1 MSQLNEKAKTFEEK
15 GKNKNAADSYYKAAQ
30 EFLESG
36 NSKEA
41 KIAFIKAI
49 ENAEKAQ
56 LSSLIVELCFGLSKI
71 GVTED
76 IKSVLLK
83 AQKPLANLIV
93 ISKEKKQYDKL
104 ILYSKQKVEL
114 LEIVEQDVAEA
125 KKNLGLAYQIIAI
138 TNITHKKEEERKKAE
153 EYLFKASEIL
163 TEINQIDLKFTGE
176 LEVLKKLFSAGFLA
190 KGLEL
195 VEAIVS
201 FCILNSVYNEFALK
215 SLEELI
221 HHGKNVLSSKGSKKL
236 INAAKELLSESDPGG
251 ALLDKA
257 IENAL
262 AISADD
268 KIIDIANIFSETAS
282 GLFAKK
288 KYSLAHISF
297 DRAIKLHIKIK
308 SVATA
313 IIIADDILKLAKG
326 LLDAKSKFETGL
338 EFYSLIDQ
346 FEAID
351 SVYLGDKL
359 SEKADEMLKRGK
371 LNLTLENMLNSVKS
385 YLLAE
390 DTKNFSKGTN
400 AIYKTA
406 TTLLKNQDLSNALLF
421 VESITE
427 ILEGIDAHEQI
438 GKNLTSIAIELVKT
452 NHIDEAEDYSRKA
465 IGFLIKA
472 GDQIGAADSNKIIGE
487 ALLRLEIYKSASV
500 HLIDSA
506 KLFKVAKQEDKIIS
520 SLTPLVITAK
530 NLLIK
535 GDEENSRF
543 LIFNAAQCAHEKDL
557 LTESKILSEFS
568 EHALENGRYLIAFET
583 LSQALQI
590 LDISYPQESKILA
603 GKATK
608 IGKNM
613 ISTNEDLVIAKSFI
627 DCSLELYIKLEE
639 FISAA
644 IIMIDIGQL
653 YYKQQQLEIAKELLI
668 QVSKILTNEKSP
680 KEFAEK
686 VSTAGKLLI
695 EYSFTNEGI
704 EQLRKAVGSYLA
716 QAKNKPVTEIAKFC
730 SKVATMELQ
739 KDERLSAK
747 HLFIAAMEFS
757 SLVDLEAQDLILL
770 NATTHFLDLK
780 DLYSV
785 REFYDFA
792 KNNLEGEKDYMSKL
806 GRLIVVQ
813 GAALRDKNEMLVEA
827 TEFINEG
834 VKVLRQVGKLGEA
847 GEAALAQGNAFIE
860 IENFVTGIEL
870 IETGA
875 QIFIEIND
883 IERSGDAFLSL
894 TEVNILRSLWKDAL
908 KQVTLAN
915 KSYID
920 SKNVEKLKTSIQK
933 TTEIGVKSLTANPAD
948 NRDFA
953 ISCFEIAIDLSKSA
967 KLLEEEVDIYLKQ
980 AQAFTVINDYKDALK
995 IFTQVVQIL
1004 EQENETIKSP
1014 ELAKDLSELASKL
1027 LLEGMFEIGI
1037 KLVDLA
1043 TNVFMRLG
1051 QPINASEVYMKSC
1064 NSLLKMNNI
1073 VEGVKLVLLA
1083 SDSLMVADESG
1094 AAVKILEEIGDLL
1107 FKMKDYDH
1115 ASIVI
1120 GQIVTVHQQTGNL
1133 EEQKKAIGVL
1143 VDKAIEVIKKGKIME
1158 GENLWE
1164 QVFNFS
1170 VSTNM
1175 EYAME
1180 IHNKR
1185 VETLMAAGMHN
1196 STNNAF
1202 KQILT
1207 ILEKDKEQLT
1217 HLGDTITNISAN
1229 LFSKEE
1235 YELTM
1240 NFIITAVEFYQK
1252 AKNSEKGKS
1261 LCLSM
1266 SQNFIAKGDEKN
1278 CIALIDLAAKIAN
1291 DLEGAHEAAKSY
1303 LTSGFLLLE
1312 TSFID
1317 SGHLAINKAVEI
1329 EKQAQNI
1336 VGCIEL
1342 GEIAYKKGSETTNSN
1357 ASLAIE
1363 IYIMAIHLFDSAKA
1377 FTRAGDICSIVSAM
1391 YFSAEKIEDSIKYS
1405 EDAVN
1410 YYLQD
1415 NNAESASVSTKQSID
1430 SARKLMERNELTK
1443 AVHILERGRILVE
1456 RIGQFDLLASII
1468 TIYLNAAGKNLPNRK
1483 SSIGIFFLNRA
1494 FDLATSSPDPEENT
1508 RIINLSFT
1516 LALET
1521 IRNKHSLAGAKVL
1534 ELITNNPIAVELMHE
1549 KVAET
1554 YIEALKATIIAEW
1567 NMIGKITRDAVE
1579 FFKKTNDLE
1588 KISLLVSL
1596 LMKRA
1601 NADIL
1606 TNSSSPLGYFYL
1618 DFAVKI
1624 ALEEQI
1630 PELLL
1635 HIGDECFEQIS
1646 KFNPE
1651 TPLDISYRMLGFSY
1665 QMYMENNSIEYI
1677 EKVGFEFVK
1686 LGSKDLINNFH
1697 SIRGYEALLTARD
1710 ISIRTQSD
1718 LLMETTTMAMLDFA
1732 KQLFIQNPRTAL
1744 STLEDIIDGLEA
1756 FEVPNS
1762 NKAMVTYEKIGN
1774 YLEAL
1779 ISLGEKLSKNE
1790 NNYSLGK
1797 KIVELLMRILALTR
1811 NEAQLEKIL
1820 VDVEKNEQK
1829 YLRKGNKDASYKF
1842 RHAGIILIDLVSRN
1856 KAIHYAASVF
1866 KTANELFQKK
1876 KYSDSMAFAEA
1887 AVKLNSELGIDAE
1900 LRNIGMFALNSGDKV
1915 IRDGKIHEA
1924 MDFYEIAVEAFDH
1937 AKDEESSSRLISTI
1951 FQTREWDA
1959 DVTIAYKCYQIAS
1972 DSAIR
1977 RKAYPRAQEIA
1988 TKCFNRGIAFI
1999 DQPRIPSNLT
2009 FKFISLA
2016 GKTLEDI
2023 GAVKEAANAYDNAL
2037 LKYIRI
2043 VNTRKNTE
2051 SIITEL
2057 LTKIAVNRMASCDMD
2072 SLETIFLRV
2081 MELTEMKKS
2090 KFLKSISKTLKLIN
2104 KSEVDEAWNV
2114 IAALPFVSHGRIRR
2128 IMNSI
2133 RNRIVYD
2140 LSLKG
2145 IFDRTIFSTTDRSL
2159 ALSEYLIQSLVN
2171 RRKIAGQLVNKDVFI
2186 SLQKIKIIRDYFY
2199 SEFELW
2205 GRIEVD
2211 NLVKEFQIQPNDAAS
2226 IIRREFK
2233 SSFYMSV
2240 LNNTQTI
2247 FFSIERLKAEISLIA
2262 KKERKKDPMFDPM
2275 KIATKLEIPPDII
2288 KEVLREISCEEVV
2301 EKALE
2306 S

>member
-1 MSQLNEKAKTFEEK
+1 
-15 GKNKNAADSYYKAAQ
+15 
-30 EFLESG
+30 
-36 NSKEA
+36 
-41 KIAFIKAI
+41 
-49 ENAEKAQ
+49 
-56 LSSLIVELCFGLSKI
+56 
-71 GVTED
+71 
-76 IKSVLLK
+76 
-83 AQKPLANLIV
+83 
-93 ISKEKKQYDKL
+93 
-104 ILYSKQKVEL
+104 
-114 LEIVEQDVAEA
+114 
-125 KKNLGLAYQIIAI
+125 
-138 TNITHKKEEERKKAE
+138 
-153 EYLFKASEIL
+153 
-163 TEINQIDLKFTGE
+163 
-176 LEVLKKLFSAGFLA
+176 
-190 KGLEL
+190 
-195 VEAIVS
+195 
-201 FCILNSVYNEFALK
+201 
-215 SLEELI
+215 
-221 HHGKNVLSSKGSKKL
+221 
-236 INAAKELLSESDPGG
+236 
-251 ALLDKA
+251 
-257 IENAL
+257 
-262 AISADD
+262 
-268 KIIDIANIFSETAS
+268 
-282 GLFAKK
+282 
-288 KYSLAHISF
+288 
-297 DRAIKLHIKIK
+297 
-308 SVATA
+308 
-313 IIIADDILKLAKG
+313 
-326 LLDAKSKFETGL
+326 
-338 EFYSLIDQ
+338 
-346 FEAID
+346 
-351 SVYLGDKL
+351 
-359 SEKADEMLKRGK
+359 
-371 LNLTLENMLNSVKS
+371 
-385 YLLAE
+385 
-390 DTKNFSKGTN
+390 
-400 AIYKTA
+400 
-406 TTLLKNQDLSNALLF
+406 
-421 VESITE
+421 
-427 ILEGIDAHEQI
+427 
-438 GKNLTSIAIELVKT
+438 
-452 NHIDEAEDYSRKA
+452 
-465 IGFLIKA
+465 
-472 GDQIGAADSNKIIGE
+472 
-487 ALLRLEIYKSASV
+487 
-500 HLIDSA
+500 
-506 KLFKVAKQEDKIIS
+506 
-520 SLTPLVITAK
+520 
-530 NLLIK
+530 
-535 GDEENSRF
+535 
-543 LIFNAAQCAHEKDL
+543 
-557 LTESKILSEFS
+557 
-568 EHALENGRYLIAFET
+568 
-583 LSQALQI
+583 
-590 LDISYPQESKILA
+590 
-603 GKATK
+603 
-608 IGKNM
+608 
-613 ISTNEDLVIAKSFI
+613 
-627 DCSLELYIKLEE
+627 
-639 FISAA
+639 
-644 IIMIDIGQL
+644 
-653 YYKQQQLEIAKELLI
+653 
-668 QVSKILTNEKSP
+668 
-680 KEFAEK
+680 
-686 VSTAGKLLI
+686 
-695 EYSFTNEGI
+695 
-704 EQLRKAVGSYLA
+704 
-716 QAKNKPVTEIAKFC
+716 
-730 SKVATMELQ
+730 
-739 KDERLSAK
+739 
-747 HLFIAAMEFS
+747 
-757 SLVDLEAQDLILL
+757 
-770 NATTHFLDLK
+770 
-780 DLYSV
+780 
-785 REFYDFA
+785 
-792 KNNLEGEKDYMSKL
+792 
-806 GRLIVVQ
+806 
-813 GAALRDKNEMLVEA
+813 
-827 TEFINEG
+827 
-834 VKVLRQVGKLGEA
+834 
-847 GEAALAQGNAFIE
+847 
-860 IENFVTGIEL
+860 
-870 IETGA
+870 
-875 QIFIEIND
+875 
-883 IERSGDAFLSL
+883 
-894 TEVNILRSLWKDAL
+894 
-908 KQVTLAN
+908 
-915 KSYID
+915 
-920 SKNVEKLKTSIQK
+920 
-933 TTEIGVKSLTANPAD
+933 
-948 NRDFA
+948 
-953 ISCFEIAIDLSKSA
+953 
-967 KLLEEEVDIYLKQ
+967 
-980 AQAFTVINDYKDALK
+980 
-995 IFTQVVQIL
+995 
-1004 EQENETIKSP
+1004 
-1014 ELAKDLSELASKL
+1014 
-1027 LLEGMFEIGI
+1027 
-1037 KLVDLA
+1037 
-1043 TNVFMRLG
+1043 
-1051 QPINASEVYMKSC
+1051 
-1064 NSLLKMNNI
+1064 
-1073 VEGVKLVLLA
+1073 
-1083 SDSLMVADESG
+1083 
-1094 AAVKILEEIGDLL
+1094 
-1107 FKMKDYDH
+1107 
-1115 ASIVI
+1115 
-1120 GQIVTVHQQTGNL
+1120 
-1133 EEQKKAIGVL
+1133 
-1143 VDKAIEVIKKGKIME
+1143 
-1158 GENLWE
+1158 
-1164 QVFNFS
+1164 
-1170 VSTNM
+1170 
-1175 EYAME
+1175 
-1180 IHNKR
+1180 
-1185 VETLMAAGMHN
+1185 
-1196 STNNAF
+1196 
-1202 KQILT
+1202 
-1207 ILEKDKEQLT
+1207 
-1217 HLGDTITNISAN
+1217 
-1229 LFSKEE
+1229 
-1235 YELTM
+1235 
-1240 NFIITAVEFYQK
+1240 
-1252 AKNSEKGKS
+1252 
-1261 LCLSM
+1261 
-1266 SQNFIAKGDEKN
+1266 
-1278 CIALIDLAAKIAN
+1278 
-1291 DLEGAHEAAKSY
+1291 
-1303 LTSGFLLLE
+1303 
-1312 TSFID
+1312 
-1317 SGHLAINKAVEI
+1317 
-1329 EKQAQNI
+1329 
-1336 VGCIEL
+1336 
-1342 GEIAYKKGSETTNSN
+1342 
-1357 ASLAIE
+1357 
-1363 IYIMAIHLFDSAKA
+1363 
-1377 FTRAGDICSIVSAM
+1377 
-1391 YFSAEKIEDSIKYS
+1391 
-1405 EDAVN
+1405 
-1410 YYLQD
+1410 
-1415 NNAESASVSTKQSID
+1415 
-1430 SARKLMERNELTK
+1430 
-1443 AVHILERGRILVE
+1443 
-1456 RIGQFDLLASII
+1456 
-1468 TIYLNAAGKNLPNRK
+1468 
-1483 SSIGIFFLNRA
+1483 
-1494 FDLATSSPDPEENT
+1494 
-1508 RIINLSFT
+1508 
-1516 LALET
+1516 
-1521 IRNKHSLAGAKVL
+1521 
-1534 ELITNNPIAVELMHE
+1534 
-1549 KVAET
+1549 
-1554 YIEALKATIIAEW
+1554 
-1567 NMIGKITRDAVE
+1567 
-1579 FFKKTNDLE
+1579 
-1588 KISLLVSL
+1588 
-1596 LMKRA
+1596 MKRA